1 MRTTADTVMTLPTIT
16 RINSLDDRRVLAGL
30 KALLEDSVNGGASVG
45 FHPPLAEADNDAYW
59 SGIAAQVADGSLI
72 LLAAGNADGTLAGTV
87 QLALCPKQNGPHR
100 AEVQKLLVHSAH
112 RQRGLGRRL
121 LAAVEDAARGL
132 GRSLLVLDT
141 LEGRE
146 AVPLY
151 RSAGWTVAGVIPGYT
166 VEVDGSRHGTVVFYR
181 QL

>member
-1 MRTTADTVMTLPTIT
+1 MTTLTIT
-16 RINSLDDRRVLAGL
+16 EIRNLDDPRVLAGL
-30 KALLEDSVNGGASVG
+30 TMLLEDSVNGGASVG
-45 FHPPLAEADNDAYW
+45 FHPPLDARANGAYW
-59 SGIAAQVADGSLI
+59 AGVAEQVRSGATVLLIAGTDDG
-72 LLAAGNADGTLAGTV
+72 NLAGTV

-112 RQRGLGRRL
+112 RRRGLGRRL
-121 LAAVEDAARGL
+121 LAAVEERARAL
-132 GRSLLVLDT
+132 GRTLLVLDT

-151 RSAGWTVAGVIPGYT
+151 HAAGWTEVGRIPGYT
-166 VEVDGSRHGTVVFYR
+166 VEADGSRHATVVFYK